1 MHTEIE
7 WVARSLGFSR
17 VYYIDPSLEKTGYG
31 LPAFTKPFWSWRG
44 HMSPTALTNQFPHI
58 IWRLTHHTMPA
69 MPLYQILGEW
79 GRVLRGLTSR

>member
-31 LPAFTKPFWSWRG
+31 LPAFTKTILVLAW
-44 HMSPTALTNQFPHI
+44 AYVPHSI
-58 IWRLTHHTMPA
+58 DEPIPAYYLASNSSYHAA